1 MSPTFTVTL
10 LVCAF
15 LGAFIGWTYGTRNLY
30 RRPRSRWVTDEIPK
44 ERISRRLLAR
54 RKRERL
60 QYALTAGIIAPIA
73 MYIAVA
79 ALNTLIDLMRP
90 AH

>member
-10 LVCAF
+10 LVCGI
-15 LGAFIGWTYGTRNLY
+15 LGGFIGWTYGTRNLY
-30 RRPRSRWVTDEIPK
+30 RRPGSRWLTDEIPR

-60 QYALTAGIIAPIA
+60 QYALTVAIIVPVVVYVAIA
-73 MYIAVA
+73 MLDILV
-79 ALNTLIDLMRP
+79 DMMRP